1 MPVTAEPY
9 PASSGVSLRGNRAM
23 DVLLLLGI
31 FALWI
36 ILQVWVLPKL
46 GVPT

>member
-1 MPVTAEPY
+1 MSEELN
-9 PASSGVSLRGNRAM
+9 PAPGGTTSKVSRPM
-23 DVLLLLGI
+23 EVLLLLGI

-36 ILQVWVLPKL
+36 VLQVWVLPKA

>member
-1 MPVTAEPY
+1 VIVADEPTAAPEIAPTGGSRTMEY
-9 PASSGVSLRGNRAM
+9 LI
-23 DVLLLLGI
+23 LLAI

-36 ILQVWVLPKL
+36 ILQVWVLPKA

>member
-1 MPVTAEPY
+1 MSEETS
-9 PASSGVSLRGNRAM
+9 PAPGGTMSKASRPM
-23 DVLLLLGI
+23 EVLLLLGI

-36 ILQVWVLPKL
+36 ILQVWVLPKA

>member
-1 MPVTAEPY
+1 MTEKPVKGRLTME
-9 PASSGVSLRGNRAM
+9 V
-23 DVLLLLGI
+23 VILLGV

-36 ILQVWVLPKL
+36 ILQVWVLPKA

>member
-1 MPVTAEPY
+1 MTEEPN
-9 PASSGVSLRGNRAM
+9 PAAGGAPRVEGRSVE
-23 DVLLLLGI
+23 LLVLLGI

-36 ILQVWVLPKL
+36 ILQVWVLPKA

>member
-1 MPVTAEPY
+1 MKWKGRVMEVFIP
-9 PASSGVSLRGNRAM
+9 
-23 DVLLLLGI
+23 LGL

-36 ILQVWVLPKL
+36 VLQVWVLPKA